1 MFTHVCVCDRQ
12 NECTSNPNCVSVCMC
27 VSEGGGEGVVVV
39 YIGAECAFLGVY
51 GGWWFVVC
59 VCEWACVG
67 VWASAVGRF
76 D

>member
-1 MFTHVCVCDRQ
+1 
-12 NECTSNPNCVSVCMC
+12 MC

-39 YIGAECAFLGVY
+39 YIGVECAFLGVY